1 MFLKIGH
8 RGARAYETENT
19 LESYRKAIELGVN
32 AVELDVRQSADEKLI
47 ISHDDNLKKVFGK
60 DLRVSLATL
69 EELKQLTAG
78 RVPTLDEALLFI
90 DGKVDKI
97 LVELKE
103 TGYEKKV
110 LDLIMKE
117 SLGNRVIIVSFHEE
131 SLAHI
136 RNLDSKIETG
146 LIYSKFRLKFRNP
159 LQAAIKLNARYL
171 VPLYR
176 LVHTRDIEKAHE
188 NNLKVIV
195 WTINTKEE
203 AREYIA
209 KGVDGIATDKPDIFK
224 GIA

>member
-19 LESYRKAIELGVN
+19 LESYNKAIELGVN
-32 AVELDVRQSADEKLI
+32 AVELDVRQSGDEKLI

-60 DLRVSLATL
+60 DLRVNMATL
-69 EELKQLTAG
+69 EELKHLTAG

-90 DGKVDKI
+90 NKKVDKI

-110 LDLIMKE
+110 LELIMKK
-117 SLGNRVIIVSFHEE
+117 SLGNRVIIISFHEE
-131 SLAHI
+131 SLARL
-136 RNLDSKIETG
+136 RNLDSEIETG
-146 LIYSKFRLKFRNP
+146 LIYSKFRNP
-159 LQAAIKLNARYL
+159 VQAAIRLNAQYL

-176 LVHTRDIEKAHE
+176 FVHTRDIEKAHV